1 MREIKF
7 KFWCKGTSDNANFNK
22 PGWWSYP
29 DYLLQKYHDNLD
41 IFKSPHF
48 VACQYTGIGDDN
60 GKEIY
65 EGDIIEHGCTT
76 QHYESVIAYQAPSFI
91 AKTFYHKVDHGRSEP
106 NWHIAWDRKGIE
118 AFKDGWYMQNRQF
131 AGENYLRVLGNIYEN
146 PELLG

>member
-1 MREIKF
+1 MREIKIRAWNI
-7 KFWCKGTSDNANFNK
+7 KHNVMLDKI
-22 PGWWSYP
+22 
-29 DYLLQKYHDNLD
+29 D
-41 IFKSPHF
+41 IFDILSKDPSRIMTEKF
-48 VACQYTGIGDDN
+48 YEENIIQQYTGILDDN
-60 GKEIY
+60 NKEIY

-76 QHYESVIAYQAPSFI
+76 QHYESVIAYNAPSFI

-131 AGENYLRVLGNIYEN
+131 TGENYLRVIGNIYEN